1 MTLECETQRLNSQ
14 CYIISHTLC
23 FPRRVVIATD
33 NKATLDGFRDLY
45 GILQNVEVADGLQ
58 CQPFQMSYPGVL
70 KLQWGAL
77 DNGGAATV
85 KEEFCYICLCRSSST
100 PHLPQ
105 DKSKC
110 RICFER
116 GYRVLN
122 LGENNEEEEL
132 KCYHYEVVS
141 SPKVRGKLQD
151 ELAVLKTVIDGDILS
166 EQHSSSE
173 QHQMYT
179 RHPGDPVIDGDL
191 RDIDFKSASASA
203 AAMFSRRITDELASR
218 SMKVTGALHVCQ
230 DRLQQQLVNEKRVKD
245 SHFMGYMIEWKCLY

>member
-1 MTLECETQRLNSQ
+1 MTLECKTQQLNSQ
-14 CYIISHTLC
+14 CYFISHTLLC
-23 FPRRVVIATD
+23 RVGICVFREVVIATD

-45 GILQNVEVADGLQ
+45 GMLRNDEVADGLQ
-58 CQPFQMSYPGVL
+58 CQPFQMSYPGVM

-85 KEEFCYICLCRSSST
+85 KEEFCYICLCRSST
-100 PHLPQ
+100 LHLPQ

-116 GYRVLN
+116 GYRVLDP
-122 LGENNEEEEL
+122 GENNEEEEL

-173 QHQMYT
+173 QHQMYS

-191 RDIDFKSASASA
+191 LDIDFKPASASA
-203 AAMFSRRITDELASR
+203 FLVELQMNLLLA
-218 SMKVTGALHVCQ
+218 Q
-230 DRLQQQLVNEKRVKD
+230 
-245 SHFMGYMIEWKCLY
+245 